1 MCSCKSAAPSV
12 QDRSHARDDA
22 DGDLVGSMP
31 VEAAIRRKYGFVLM
45 VDYSRASSVLC
56 SRAKPEG
63 PAKLEV
69 RAAKV
74 EVKPVTFN
82 DEKELV
88 AERMRGYCEHKGIR
102 VSSSVQYSPLAN
114 GVAERQQHARC
125 YAIQTSRR
133 SSGQR
138 G

>member
-1 MCSCKSAAPSV
+1 MIGV
-12 QDRSHARDDA
+12 YDWHRGMGHRS
-22 DGDLVGSMP
+22 
-31 VEAAIRRKYGFVLM
+31 KKTM
-45 VDYSRASSVLC
+45 VDMANGAVTGMVLKTYC
-56 SRAKPEG
+56 KTCRGWTVLRSRAKPEG

-69 RAAKV
+69 WAAKV
-74 EVKPVTFN
+74 EVKPVMFD

-102 VSSSVQYSPLAN
+102 VNSSVQYSPLAN

-133 SSGQR
+133 ASGQR